1 MLKCVTLTS
10 RGRCGRDMF
19 LSHFRIER
27 YKNWLSS
34 EFSRTVYCKGGNP
47 HSFFKEGKNLRT
59 TTTVLAGPL
68 PVVLAGACER
78 GDVSIVTADVVASLA
93 RIVQHTT
100 VGCATTV
107 HCQWRDKLIIYMH
120 SQFSLELFYEVAVL
134 MYNIYVYEHIHVG
147 TFKDIIRCA
156 VQDNN
161 QIALNSS
168 NLRLNLG
175 R

>member
-1 MLKCVTLTS
+1 
-10 RGRCGRDMF
+10 
-19 LSHFRIER
+19 
-27 YKNWLSS
+27 
-34 EFSRTVYCKGGNP
+34 
-47 HSFFKEGKNLRT
+47 
-59 TTTVLAGPL
+59 
-68 PVVLAGACER
+68 
-78 GDVSIVTADVVASLA
+78 
-93 RIVQHTT
+93 
-100 VGCATTV
+100 
-107 HCQWRDKLIIYMH
+107 MH